1 MVLGGII
8 GYFFGRIMV
17 RILNRISL
25 DTEGLYPVLLMAFI
39 FFTFSFADLVGG
51 TGFLSVYVA
60 ALVLGN
66 SNFIHKKSLIRF
78 YDGQAWL
85 MQIIMFLTLGLF
97 VFPSRIMPILG
108 VGVLVS
114 LILIFIAR
122 PLGVF
127 LSLSFFRMKAREKL
141 FISWV
146 GLRGAVPIVFATYPL
161 IENID
166 KADRIFHLV
175 FFISVSSVI
184 IQGTTLP
191 MAAKWLNLR
200 VPDKAKRR
208 FALDLE
214 MTDSAKSELIEI
226 VIAPG
231 NTSIGKS
238 LVELD
243 FPKNAFIVL
252 LVRKGK
258 YIQPT
263 GSTELEEGDKLFVLA
278 NDKDIMKDVY
288 HRLELA

>member
-1 MVLGGII
+1 
-8 GYFFGRIMV
+8 
-17 RILNRISL
+17 
-25 DTEGLYPVLLMAFI
+25 LYPVLLMAFI
-39 FFTFSFADLVGG
+39 FFTFSFADLIGG
-51 TGFLSVYVA
+51 TGFLSVYIA

-108 VGVLVS
+108 VGILVS
-114 LILIFIAR
+114 LILIFVAR

-127 LSLSFFRMKAREKL
+127 LSLSFFRMKPREKL

-161 IENID
+161 IEKLD
-166 KADRIFHLV
+166 KADTIFHLV
-175 FFISVSSVI
+175 FFISVTSVL

-191 MAAKWLNLR
+191 LAAKWLNLR
-200 VPDKAKRR
+200 VPAKAKRR

-226 VIAPG
+226 IIAPG
-231 NTSIGKS
+231 NPSVGKS
-238 LVELD
+238 LVDLD

-252 LVRKGK
+252 VVRKGK

-263 GSTELEEGDKLFVLA
+263 GSTVLEEHDKLFVLA
-278 NDKDIMKDVY
+278 NDRDIMKDVY